1 MADAVGQSVSI
12 RLAGRSSTDE
22 AVEFTASGRTITFPG
37 FLRAY
42 VESRDEGAA
51 GDDDHGSDDAER
63 RLPRVERGQQLDTRE
78 LEAKGHSTTP
88 PSRYT
93 EPSLVA
99 RLEELGIGR
108 PSTYASIMQT
118 IQDRGYV
125 WKKGSAL
132 VPTFVAFAV
141 INLLEQ
147 HFAQLVDYDF
157 TASLEQELDEI
168 AAGDLGRV
176 DWLTEFY
183 FGGEGRHAGG
193 IAASG
198 GLKSVIG
205 QRLEEIDARGVN
217 SIPLQAT
224 GPNGERVVVRVGRY
238 GPYLQVGGEDGP
250 RVSLPED
257 LAPDELTQEKVEELL
272 AAPSG
277 DRTLGTDPESGLPV
291 VVKAGRYGPYVTT
304 VVPEG
309 SKEAPRT
316 ASLFSS
322 MSPES
327 VTLDDALKLLTLPR
341 TVGAAPD
348 GEEIQALNGRYG
360 PYLKKGTDSRS
371 LESEDRLFTVTL
383 DEALA
388 VFAQPKQRGRRAAA
402 APLKELGAD
411 PVSQGTVTVREGRF
425 GPYVTDGETNA
436 SLRKG
441 DDVESITLERAAELL
456 ADRRNNPS
464 TKKATKKKATAKKT
478 TAKKATTTGKTTA
491 KKATKKA
498 TAGSDAVPAG

>member
-1 MADAVGQSVSI
+1 
-12 RLAGRSSTDE
+12 
-22 AVEFTASGRTITFPG
+22 
-37 FLRAY
+37 
-42 VESRDEGAA
+42 
-51 GDDDHGSDDAER
+51 
-63 RLPRVERGQQLDTRE
+63 
-78 LEAKGHSTTP
+78 
-88 PSRYT
+88 
-93 EPSLVA
+93 
-99 RLEELGIGR
+99 
-108 PSTYASIMQT
+108 MQT

-125 WKKGSAL
+125 WKKGAAL

-141 INLLEQ
+141 VNLLEQ
-147 HFAQLVDYDF
+147 HFAQLVDYHF
-157 TASLEQELDEI
+157 TASLESELDEI
-168 AAGDLGRV
+168 ANGELGRV

-217 SIPLQAT
+217 SIPLRAT
-224 GPNGERVVVRVGRY
+224 GSGGEPVVVRVGRY

-257 LAPDELTQEKVEELL
+257 LAPDELTQDKVEELL

-277 DRTLGTDPESGLPV
+277 DRELGTDPESGLPV

-304 VVPEG
+304 VGPEG
-309 SKEAPRT
+309 SKESPRT

-322 MSPES
+322 MSPET
-327 VTLDDALKLLTLPR
+327 VTLEDALKLLTLPR
-341 TVGAAPD
+341 TVGSAPD

-360 PYLKKGTDSRS
+360 PYLKKGSDSRS

-388 VFAQPKQRGRRAAA
+388 IFAQPKQRGRAAA
-402 APLKELGAD
+402 KAPLKELGAD

-456 ADRRNNPS
+456 ADRRANPS
-464 TKKATKKKATAKKT
+464 TKKKATTKKAAARTTTAKKT
-478 TAKKATTTGKTTA
+478 TAKKTAAKKTTA
-491 KKATKKA
+491 RKA
-498 TAGSDAVPAG
+498 AGSDAVPAS